1 MNLYLVKQKCIATIS
16 IALIM
21 ISIGLQTVD
30 NYSKEEPYKIT
41 YEYVNTKDMAQA
53 NIKTKVETSNSDN
66 SNVLNNL
73 ISGGLIKAKKL
84 SSTTENKLS
93 AVELPS
99 IKKEEPEPAQPE
111 VPKRIW
117 YLPVEQGTISQNP
130 STWHPAYDIISP
142 RGYNEDIYPIADGV
156 ISSIYTDSAGALIV
170 TVLHEINGVKYTSMY
185 VHLSRY
191 ADGLYVG
198 KPVTVNDSL
207 GKMGTTGYSTGVHL
221 HIAVADC
228 SIFDSNDTR
237 CDTLGK
243 FLNYLSYKA
252 GQGDLG
258 LGSLI
263 WVPGTWYER

>member
-99 IKKEEPEPAQPE
+99 IKKEESAQPE
-111 VPKRIW
+111 EPKRIW
-117 YLPVEQGTISQNP
+117 YLPVEQGAISQNP

-170 TVLHEINGVKYTSMY
+170 TVLHEVNGVKYTSMY

-228 SIFDSNDTR
+228 SIFDPNDTR
-237 CDTLGK
+237 CNNLGK